1 MHTHIRK
8 LAAASA
14 LLLAAAGT
22 QAATVTLS
30 GNLVAHNDIV
40 RIDFMLPAAADVKIW
55 TDSWLSGLNF
65 DPTAAV
71 WAQTGN
77 DHTLVAAVDDDDTVG
92 PGQGYYDSGILLPAL
107 AAGRYL
113 VTLATAIN
121 GPIGALL
128 SQGFAYD
135 SEAPIALA
143 LWNQPTY
150 DPNLNDQKGS
160 AWRINFTGVPQA
172 ALAVPAP
179 GSVLLVALALG
190 LMAASSRR
198 PPSHRRPGQA
208 ALAKPRQTQLH
219 HQEEHDDPV

>member
-1 MHTHIRK
+1 MYTNIRK

-14 LLLAAAGT
+14 LLLTAVGT
-22 QAATVTLS
+22 QAVTVTLS
-30 GNLVAHNDIV
+30 GRLVAHNEIV

-77 DHTLVAAVDDDDTVG
+77 EHTLVAAVDDDDTVG
-92 PGQGYYDSGILLPAL
+92 SGQGFYDAGIVLPAL

-121 GPIGALL
+121 GPIGTLL

-135 SEAPIALA
+135 SEAPIALS

-150 DPNLNDQKGS
+150 DPNLNDQKGG
-160 AWRINFTGVPQA
+160 AWSINLSGVQQA

-179 GSVLLVALALG
+179 GSVVLVALALG

-198 PPSHRRPGQA
+198 PA
-208 ALAKPRQTQLH
+208 AH
-219 HQEEHDDPV
+219 